1 MVWFLLL
8 IGILLVVFNVRAI
21 RREKNSFNSIYHD
34 EIEDMREFEVRLG
47 EMRREFSET
56 ILELQKDIE
65 ELKDRLRDLAK
76 EAIVIPVEES
86 RAKINNTKTKDLEEK
101 PSKVSRKNYENRTE
115 ELSSA
120 EPKKAQ
126 EDKIKEESYTGTSNS
141 VKIEEINK
149 LLSKGFSVEEVSK
162 KLGIGK
168 GEVLLI
174 KDLYLK

>member
-8 IGILLVVFNVRAI
+8 IGILLIVFNVRAI
-21 RREKNSFNSIYHD
+21 RREKNSFNNIYHD

-65 ELKDRLRDLAK
+65 ELKDRVRDLA
-76 EAIVIPVEES
+76 EDAAAVPAEVDPTI
-86 RAKINNTKTKDLEEK
+86 INNRKTKNLEEK

-115 ELSSA
+115 ELSSD
-120 EPKKAQ
+120 EPQKAQ
-126 EDKIKEESYTGTSNS
+126 DDKIKEESYTGTSNS

-149 LLSKGFSVEEVSK
+149 LLSMGLSLEEVSK